1 MSTIDNHMAE
11 EYDFSQAKRG
21 PVVPPKPGTVKMMI
35 WIDGDLLS
43 WLRARLTAQGGGDYD
58 EVIDRA
64 LREYKERV
72 EKQ

>member
-1 MSTIDNHMAE
+1 MSNIDNDMAE

-21 PVVPPKPGTVKMMI
+21 SVVPPKPGTVKMMI
-35 WIDGDLLS
+35 WIDGDLLR

-58 EVIDRA
+58 AVIDQA

-72 EKQ
+72 EQQ